1 MEINKAIIKAV
12 IKIIMKGDSNKEL
25 SNKELSEFEK
35 FAILNE
41 IK

>member
-1 MEINKAIIKAV
+1 
-12 IKIIMKGDSNKEL
+12 MKGHSNKDL